1 MGIVLEKIKLSLPV
15 IVEGKYDKIKILSVA
30 DATVITT
37 DGFGVF
43 NNSEKRAVIRRLSEN
58 GVILLCDSDGAGK
71 LIRSHLSGIIPP
83 DKIFQLYVPQ
93 IKGKEK
99 RKARA
104 SAEGFLGV
112 EGISADIIRERINSL
127 ISLHPEVCGEDKIH
141 SDAITKTDFYF
152 AGLSGGE
159 NSAEK
164 RDRLAAEVA
173 LPAGMSANALLS
185 ALNMIIT
192 KGVFNSICGKLGFYK
207 EN

>member
-1 MGIVLEKIKLSLPV
+1 MDKIKLSLPV

-43 NNSEKRAVIRRLSEN
+43 NNTEKRAVIRRLSEN
-58 GVILLCDSDGAGK
+58 GVIILCDSDGAGK
-71 LIRSHLSGIIPP
+71 LIRSHLSGMIPTE
-83 DKIFQLYVPQ
+83 KVYQLYVPQ

-99 RKARA
+99 RKQRA

-112 EGISADIIRERINSL
+112 EGISADIIRERILSL
-127 ISLHPEVCGEDKIH
+127 IDLHPEVSGGEKAE
-141 SDAITKTDFYF
+141 SESITKTDFYF
-152 AGLSGGE
+152 AGLSGGD

-173 LPAGMSANALLS
+173 LPAKMSANALLS

-192 KGVFNSICGKLGFYK
+192 KKVFNSICGKLDFHK
-207 EN
+207 EI

>member
-1 MGIVLEKIKLSLPV
+1 MDKIKLSLPV
-15 IVEGKYDKIKILSVA
+15 IVEGKYDKIKLMSVV

-43 NNSEKRAVIRRLSEN
+43 NNAEKRAVIRRLGEN
-58 GVILLCDSDGAGK
+58 GVIILCDSDGAGK

-83 DKIFQLYVPQ
+83 DKVYQLYVPQ

-99 RKARA
+99 RKAKA
-104 SAEGFLGV
+104 SAEGLLGV
-112 EGISADIIRERINSL
+112 EGMSSDILRERILSL
-127 ISLHPEVCGEDKIH
+127 VSLHPEVAGGEKSI
-141 SDAITKTDFYF
+141 SETVTKTDFYF

-159 NSAEK
+159 NSRVR
-164 RDRLAAEVA
+164 RDMLAAEVS

-185 ALNMIIT
+185 AINMIIT
-192 KGVFNSICGKLGFYK
+192 KEVFNSICGKLDFYK

>member
-1 MGIVLEKIKLSLPV
+1 MDKIKLSLPV
-15 IVEGKYDKIKILSVA
+15 IVEGKYDKIKLMSVV

-43 NNSEKRAVIRRLSEN
+43 NNKEKRAVIRRLSER

-71 LIRSHLSGIIPP
+71 LIRSHLSGIIPK
-83 DKIFQLYVPQ
+83 DKVYHLYVPQ

-99 RKARA
+99 RKQKA

-112 EGISADIIRERINSL
+112 EGISADIIRERILSL
-127 ISLHPEVCGEDKIH
+127 IDLHPEVAGGEKSI
-141 SDAITKTDFYF
+141 SETVTKTDFYF

-159 NSAEK
+159 NSSVR
-164 RDRLAAEVA
+164 RDMLAAELS

-185 ALNMIIT
+185 AINMIIT
-192 KGVFNSICGKLGFYK
+192 KEVFNSICGKLDFYK

>member
-1 MGIVLEKIKLSLPV
+1 MDKIKLSLPV
-15 IVEGKYDKIKILSVA
+15 IVEGKYDKIKILSVV

-43 NNSEKRAVIRRLSEN
+43 NNKEKRAVIRRLSER
-58 GVILLCDSDGAGK
+58 GVILLCDSDGAGG

-83 DKIFQLYVPQ
+83 DKEYQLYVPQ

-99 RKARA
+99 RKNKA
-104 SAEGFLGV
+104 SAEGYLGV
-112 EGISADIIRERINSL
+112 EGISADIIRERILSL
-127 ISLHPEVCGEDKIH
+127 VSLHPEVAGGEKSI
-141 SDAITKTDFYF
+141 SETVTKTDFYF

-159 NSAEK
+159 NSSVR
-164 RDRLAAEVA
+164 RDMLAAELS

-192 KGVFNSICGKLGFYK
+192 KEVFNSICGKLDFYK

>member
-1 MGIVLEKIKLSLPV
+1 M
-15 IVEGKYDKIKILSVA
+15 IVEGKYDKIKLMSVV

-43 NNSEKRAVIRRLSEN
+43 NNAEKRAVIRRLGEN
-58 GVILLCDSDGAGK
+58 GVIILCDSDGAGK

-83 DKIFQLYVPQ
+83 DKVYQLYVPQ

-99 RKARA
+99 RKAKA
-104 SAEGFLGV
+104 SAEGLLGV
-112 EGISADIIRERINSL
+112 EGMSSDILRERILSL
-127 ISLHPEVCGEDKIH
+127 VSLHPEVAGGEKSI
-141 SDAITKTDFYF
+141 SETVTKTDFYF

-159 NSAEK
+159 NSRVR
-164 RDRLAAEVA
+164 RDMLAAEVS

-185 ALNMIIT
+185 AINMIIT
-192 KGVFNSICGKLGFYK
+192 KEVFNSICGKLDFYK

>member
-1 MGIVLEKIKLSLPV
+1 MDKIKLSLPV
-15 IVEGKYDKIKILSVA
+15 IVEGKYDKIKLLSVA

-43 NNSEKRAVIRRLSEN
+43 NNTEKRAVIRRLSEN

-83 DKIFQLYVPQ
+83 DKIYQLYVPQ

-99 RKARA
+99 RKQKA

-112 EGISADIIRERINSL
+112 EGISSDILRERIEAL
-127 ISLHPEVCGEDKIH
+127 ISLHPEVSGGEKEETE
-141 SDAITKTDFYF
+141 AVTKTDFYF
-152 AGLSGGE
+152 AGLSGGK

-164 RDRLAAEVA
+164 RDRFAAEVS

-185 ALNMIIT
+185 AINMIIT
-192 KGVFNSICGKLGFYK
+192 KEVFNTICGKLEFHK

>member
-1 MGIVLEKIKLSLPV
+1 LDKIKLSLPV

-43 NNSEKRAVIRRLSEN
+43 NNAEKRAVIRRLSEK

-71 LIRSHLSGIIPP
+71 LIRSHLSGLIPP
-83 DKIFQLYVPQ
+83 DKVYQLYVPQ

-99 RKARA
+99 RKQRA

-112 EGISADIIRERINSL
+112 EGISADILRERILSL
-127 ISLHPEVCGEDKIH
+127 IDLHPEVAGGEKAEAE
-141 SDAITKTDFYF
+141 SITKTDFYF
-152 AGLSGGE
+152 AGLSGGD

-173 LPAGMSANALLS
+173 LPAKMSANALLS

-192 KGVFNSICGKLGFYK
+192 KEVFNSICGKLDFYK

>member
-1 MGIVLEKIKLSLPV
+1 MDKIKLSLPV

-43 NNSEKRAVIRRLSEN
+43 NNTEKRAVIRRLSEN

-71 LIRSHLSGIIPP
+71 LIRSHLSGLIPP
-83 DKIFQLYVPQ
+83 EKTYQLYVPQ

-99 RKARA
+99 RKAKA
-104 SAEGFLGV
+104 SAEGLLGV
-112 EGISADIIRERINSL
+112 EGISSDILRERIMAL
-127 ISLHPEVCGEDKIH
+127 IAIHPEVVGEAKSE
-141 SDAITKTDFYF
+141 SDVITKTDLYF

-159 NSAEK
+159 NSSEK
-164 RDRLAAEVA
+164 RDRLASELS
-173 LPAGMSANALLS
+173 LPAGMSAPALLS

-192 KGVFNSICGKLGFYK
+192 KEVFNSICGKLEF
-207 EN
+207 